1 MSAATDGMEEIVQE
15 FLVESNEC
23 LDLLDRDLVELER
36 DPASRTLLDA
46 AFRALHTLKGNSA
59 ALSFPGWSR
68 WHTPA
73 RTCCAGCGTASCS
86 CTQRLPARCWR

>member
-23 LDLLDRDLVELER
+23 LDRLDRDLVELER
-36 DPASRTLLDA
+36 DPASRALLDA

-59 ALSFPGWSR
+59 ALSFPRLESLAHAGENLLCR
-68 WHTPA
+68 LRDGKLQLHPA
-73 RTCCAGCGTASCS
+73 LTGALLR
-86 CTQRLPARCWR
+86 